1 MEVKSVNPSRPDS
14 YEWLAHGSGIDRFLL
29 DIREGQH
36 QELRNELRQSRLERF
51 IGVIYR
57 PETGRWSQ
65 YSECCLPEQF
75 DAYLWFDRTRAVTPL
90 PAHQVGGA
98 EETYPFGL

>member
-1 MEVKSVNPSRPDS
+1 
-14 YEWLAHGSGIDRFLL
+14 
-29 DIREGQH
+29 
-36 QELRNELRQSRLERF
+36 
-51 IGVIYR
+51 VIYR
-57 PETGRWSQ
+57 PETERWSH

-75 DAYLWFDRTRAVTPL
+75 DAYVWFDRTRAVTPL